1 MKDPCNPPLVLWV
14 EELDAIGPNAG
25 LKTVTLGATVKP
37 PCDACDKVFGGLK
50 VTTGG
55 PGLPPSVDLKTNSVL
70 HCGFVEGFLASAVA
84 AINAALAI
92 ALAALFSL
100 SKSVACSPPCVCGL
114 YVTSVTGSMLAEG
127 SSLLLLC

>member
-1 MKDPCNPPLVLWV
+1 M
-14 EELDAIGPNAG
+14 
-25 LKTVTLGATVKP
+25 TLGATVKP
-37 PCDACDKVFGGLK
+37 LCDACDKAFGGLK

-55 PGLPPSVDLKTNSVL
+55 PGLPPSEDLKTNSVL
-70 HCGFVEGFLASAVA
+70 HCGFVEGCLASAVA

-92 ALAALFSL
+92 ALAALFSS

-114 YVTSVTGSMLAEG
+114 YATSVTGSMLAEG